1 MSSPPATP
9 TNQRVRKRARSPSRT
24 TGDLSSPLAR
34 PSASRPAASG
44 TRNSSPD
51 STLPPSS
58 PLPALDDT
66 DDDHDVDESEIP
78 GDLPPDTVDE
88 DEEGE
93 DLFAEGIE
101 EWVSPCYFISLTIL
115 TNVIPCLSDYAPDAA
130 LDRYSDTGLDDEN
143 EFEALTAAQ
152 RRAAEME
159 MARRDRDGGRGR
171 RRRAATR
178 RRAPGFID
186 DDEDEDIDEEEGP
199 LSGII
204 PAGVKIRTRK
214 QYDER
219 QDVDDAAGVDE
230 EEEMPFEQL
239 SDIKANSVA
248 EWIAQ
253 PRVRKTI
260 EKQFRHFLVTYT
272 DDSGT
277 SVYGER
283 IKTLGESACRP
294 TNLINVF

>member
-1 MSSPPATP
+1 
-9 TNQRVRKRARSPSRT
+9 
-24 TGDLSSPLAR
+24 
-34 PSASRPAASG
+34 
-44 TRNSSPD
+44 
-51 STLPPSS
+51 
-58 PLPALDDT
+58 
-66 DDDHDVDESEIP
+66 
-78 GDLPPDTVDE
+78 
-88 DEEGE
+88 
-93 DLFAEGIE
+93 
-101 EWVSPCYFISLTIL
+101 
-115 TNVIPCLSDYAPDAA
+115 
-130 LDRYSDTGLDDEN
+130 
-143 EFEALTAAQ
+143 
-152 RRAAEME
+152 
-159 MARRDRDGGRGR
+159 MARRDRAGGRER

-186 DDEDEDIDEEEGP
+186 DDEDEDMDEEEGGP

-219 QDVDDAAGVDE
+219 QDVDDAAGADDD
-230 EEEMPFEQL
+230 EEMPFEQL

-272 DDSGT
+272 DESGT

-283 IKTLGESACRP
+283 IKTLGESVCRQHSRERVL
-294 TNLINVF
+294 NLFILPSQLRVFGSFLCPSVRVESPSCLFPS

>member
-1 MSSPPATP
+1 
-9 TNQRVRKRARSPSRT
+9 VC
-24 TGDLSSPLAR
+24 
-34 PSASRPAASG
+34 
-44 TRNSSPD
+44 
-51 STLPPSS
+51 
-58 PLPALDDT
+58 
-66 DDDHDVDESEIP
+66 V
-78 GDLPPDTVDE
+78 
-88 DEEGE
+88 
-93 DLFAEGIE
+93 
-101 EWVSPCYFISLTIL
+101 
-115 TNVIPCLSDYAPDAA
+115 SDYAADAA

-143 EFEALTAAQ
+143 EFEAMTAAQ
-152 RRAAEME
+152 RRAAEAE
-159 MARRDRDGGRGR
+159 IARRDGPGGKGRGR
-171 RRRAATR
+171 RAAAR

-186 DDEDEDIDEEEGP
+186 DDEDEDMDDGEGA

-219 QDVDDAAGVDE
+219 QDVDDAGGVDDD
-230 EEEMPFEQL
+230 EEMPFEQL

-272 DDSGT
+272 DESGT

-283 IKTLGESACRP
+283 IKTLGES
-294 TNLINVF
+294 THILH